1 MGSEE
6 DAPELFVLFDKFE
19 NADIERLALHFA
31 GLLISLEFHDVT
43 ELLEKKSCRL
53 ESIKAGHQRGKC
65 GNRVS

>member
-53 ESIKAGHQRGKC
+53 ESI
-65 GNRVS
+65 

>member
-6 DAPELFVLFDKFE
+6 DAPELFVSFDKFE

-43 ELLEKKSCRL
+43 ELLEKKSCRH
-53 ESIKAGHQRGKC
+53 KRGKC